1 MAQSTRDIKR
11 RIKSISSTRKITR
24 ALEMVSAAKMRRAVE
39 STLASRNYALAAWD
53 ILTNISTATDSTLHP
68 LFSARPVANILIV
81 LVTTN
86 KGMCGGVNV
95 QLIKKVVDQIK
106 NPERLA
112 LPSLKLRQASRA
124 NYDNLKISFVTVGKK
139 GEEIVKRLGYE
150 IVASFS
156 DLPEKFTAKDIK
168 SIADLAIVDYASE
181 KFDKVLIAY
190 TDFVSV
196 ISQKPKLRQLLPLSK
211 VDLEKTIA
219 ETQSGRLM
227 EDSDKEKKMEQ
238 VKITEYLFEPTP
250 EVVLDKLVNR
260 LIEMQIYQA
269 LLESRASEHSARMM
283 AMRNASDAAGEMID
297 DLTLTYNQARQAN
310 ITRELIEIVS
320 GASAL

>member
-112 LPSLKLRQASRA
+112 QSNGKGQVVNS
-124 NYDNLKISFVTVGKK
+124 DNIKISFVTVGKK

-168 SIADLAIVDYASE
+168 SIADLAIIDYSSE

>member
-53 ILTNISTATDSTLHP
+53 ILTNISTTTDSNLHT

-112 LPSLKLRQASRA
+112 RA
-124 NYDNLKISFVTVGKK
+124 NGKHVSVDTDKIKISFVTVGKK
-139 GEEIVKRLGYE
+139 GEEIVKRLSYE

>member
-95 QLIKKVVDQIK
+95 QLIKKVEVD
-106 NPERLA
+106 PE
-112 LPSLKLRQASRA
+112 KI
-124 NYDNLKISFVTVGKK
+124 KISFVTVGKK

-168 SIADLAIVDYASE
+168 SIADLAIVDYGSE